1 MDLGTRLLKSG
12 IEPAPVSES
21 VSADMMVLHE
31 MGTNH
36 YGEYYCTTGSCVG
49 ILPAVAFSPITV
61 LLVVSSDISG
71 ILPFFQRYGCSG

>member
-21 VSADMMVLHE
+21 VSADMMDLHE

-49 ILPAVAFSPITV
+49 ILSTVAFSPITV
-61 LLVVSSDISG
+61 LPVVSSDISG
-71 ILPFFQRYGCSG
+71 ILSFFQRYGCSG

>member
-31 MGTNH
+31 IGTNH
-36 YGEYYCTTGSCVG
+36 YGEYYCTTGSCVR
-49 ILPAVAFSPITV
+49 ILSAVTFSPITV
-61 LLVVSSDISG
+61 LPVVSSDISG
-71 ILPFFQRYGCSG
+71 ILSFFQRYGCTG